1 MSVNKLFI
9 FSNVV
14 KTACRDFVTFGSVI
28 IPKQTN
34 NVHSQSG
41 YFLFSENK
49 KELSALLK
57 EDSNIFRMLSLLS
70 LAIGGVGSVPQN
82 KFLAEIISRIFWLP
96 MQSPPYVQ
104 VDWHLNAPKDFNVCN
119 STRPFKSNWV
129 ARFLWLCKG
138 ESSTEFSTSF
148 GNGWSSRV
156 EIAIKAATLANMT
169 TLTLNDWKLTKVFYF
184 YF

>member
-41 YFLFSENK
+41 SFLFSENK

-82 KFLAEIISRIFWLP
+82 KFLSEIISRIFGCRCNLP
-96 MQSPPYVQ
+96 HM
-104 VDWHLNAPKDFNVCN
+104 C
-119 STRPFKSNWV
+119 KSID
-129 ARFLWLCKG
+129 
-138 ESSTEFSTSF
+138 T
-148 GNGWSSRV
+148 
-156 EIAIKAATLANMT
+156 
-169 TLTLNDWKLTKVFYF
+169 
-184 YF
+184 